1 MNSKLKKILLF
12 GLVLLTG
19 TIISCGDDDNIED
32 PLTITVDDA
41 AEYVAA
47 SMAIATYGAVYNMD
61 YVAEQIVEL
70 IDCNESES
78 DTRTN
83 NETSSGGSINLNST
97 ITESYSRTCSD
108 GTEVITYTFDVD
120 QTTTSERLDSDTQI
134 LGSWTVGGAES
145 SSSEYIYNG
154 IYSRGGDWTYNL
166 EDNHTDNV
174 TNSFVYTDVK
184 ANKDDNIIFE
194 GTSTFSLVG
203 TSTVYE
209 PFSYEGEV
217 VFQADNICIATFS
230 TGEQYEIDLNTGDV
244 EPLQ

>member
-1 MNSKLKKILLF
+1 MNSKLKKILLL

-19 TIISCGDDDNIED
+19 TILSCEKDDSD
-32 PLTITVDDA
+32 PVTVPITVDNA

-61 YVAEQIVEL
+61 YVAEQIVGL

-83 NETSSGGSINLNST
+83 TETSSGGGINLNST
-97 ITESYSRTCSD
+97 IAESYSRTCSGD
-108 GTEVITYTFDVD
+108 TEVITYTFTVD
-120 QTTTSERLDSDTQI
+120 QMTTSERLDSDTQI
-134 LGSWTVGGAES
+134 LGSWTVGGVES
-145 SSSEYIYNG
+145 SSSEYTYSG

-174 TNSFVYTDVK
+174 TSSFVYTDVK
-184 ANKDDNIIFE
+184 ANKDDNVIFE

-203 TSTVYE
+203 TSTVYD
-209 PFSYEGEV
+209 PFSYEGEI
-217 VFQADNICIATFS
+217 VFQADNTCIATFS
-230 TGEQYEIDLNTGDV
+230 TGERYEIDLNTGDV